1 MLQRAALS
9 LEHGD
14 PVARTAV
21 SLSNGRLRDT
31 AASSCRVTDRPDVH
45 SGKRFGLV
53 RIHALTYTLGVAMGG
68 QNANSA
74 FGAWVVAWVSP
85 DAAARRLALSDALA
99 HTRPWTSRGATRN
112 ALADWWQEY
121 VPAADQGSWEVAELL
136 QELGKA
142 TDLPSDPTMMVA
154 LMLENVAHG
163 RAPGDYGFMS
173 TPAPAESGISDRQ
186 LRRYRA
192 AGRLSERLRDDA
204 TTGLDF
210 DPIAPLRGTTGLYF
224 DPIAPLRLLFRR
236 LQRRADIAELVAGG
250 RTPQTARAWLRNNPG
265 SHATDAPPPRKPRA

>member
-1 MLQRAALS
+1 
-9 LEHGD
+9 
-14 PVARTAV
+14 
-21 SLSNGRLRDT
+21 
-31 AASSCRVTDRPDVH
+31 
-45 SGKRFGLV
+45 
-53 RIHALTYTLGVAMGG
+53 MGG

-74 FGAWVVAWVSP
+74 FGAWVIAWLSP

-99 HTRPWTSRGATRN
+99 RTRPWTSRGATRN

-163 RAPGDYGFMS
+163 RAPGDYGFMLA
-173 TPAPAESGISDRQ
+173 TAVTGSGISDRQ

-192 AGRLSERLRDDA
+192 AGRLSERLRDD
-204 TTGLDF
+204 
-210 DPIAPLRGTTGLYF
+210 GTSGLYF
-224 DPIAPLRLLFRR
+224 DPLAPLRLLSTR